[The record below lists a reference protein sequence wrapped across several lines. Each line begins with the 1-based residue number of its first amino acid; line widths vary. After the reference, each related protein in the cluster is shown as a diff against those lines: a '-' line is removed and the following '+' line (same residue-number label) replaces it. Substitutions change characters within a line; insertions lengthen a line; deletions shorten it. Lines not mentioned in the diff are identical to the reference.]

1 MRALVLRDFWDLAVE
16 DRPDPVAGP
25 GEVVLRITATGI
37 CGSDFHG
44 YSGENGRR
52 RAGQIMGH
60 ETVGRIDAVG
70 TGVGLTVGA
79 VATINPVLTAGG
91 IIGVTPEVP
100 AAFAEQLVVPAE
112 NVVPLPEEMPEE
124 YGALVEPLSV
134 GYHAALRGGC
144 AGGDRV
150 LVIGG
155 GPIGQACALAAQRL
169 GAQQVMVSELSSGR
183 RALIG
188 DLGLTAIEPGGDIPG
203 GPVDVV
209 IDAVGI
215 GPTLAAAAEA
225 AKPGGRIVLVG
236 MGAPTVELSAYAF
249 SVGERSLVG
258 SYAYTREEFAET
270 AIWVGTAPE
279 QLARLIE
286 GRVDLAGANDAFARL
301 ARGEATE
308 SKILVFPHGVPTT

>member
-16 DRPDPVAGP
+16 DRPDPVPGP

-60 ETVGRIDAVG
+60 ETVGRIDSIG
-70 TGVGLTVGA
+70 PDVGLSLGA
-79 VATINPVLTAGG
+79 VATINPVLAAGG
-91 IIGVTPEVP
+91 IIGVTPELS
-100 AAFAEQLVVPAE
+100 AAFAERLVVPAE
-112 NVVPLPEEMPEE
+112 NVVPLSDDMPEE

-144 AGGDRV
+144 TSGDRV

-169 GAQQVMVSELSSGR
+169 GAEQVVVSELASGR
-183 RALIG
+183 RGLIA
-188 DLGLTAIEPGGDIPG
+188 DLGLTAIEPGAEILG
-203 GPVDVV
+203 GPTDVV

-215 GPTLAAAAEA
+215 GATLAAAAEA
-225 AKPGGRIVLVG
+225 CAPGGRIVLVG
-236 MGAPTVELSAYAF
+236 MGAPSVELSAYAF
-249 SVGERSLVG
+249 SIGERSLIG
-258 SYAYTREEFAET
+258 SYAYSRSEFVET
-270 AIWVGTAPE
+270 AEWVGTAPA

-308 SKILVFPHGVPTT
+308 SKILVFPHGVPAT